1 MATETQIIA
10 NRRNAQKSTGPR
22 TREGKAAISKNAV
35 KHGLLASQAVI
46 SSESREDFD
55 IHRDRIISDLVPE
68 NPMESMLA
76 ERIVVLSWRLI
87 RIGCIQAQTI
97 DALKARNTSRPLTKL
112 IQSRLFKGQD
122 LPQADSS
129 DSSNDLALGR
139 LAIKDFSNSR
149 VLDRLLMY
157 ERRIENSM
165 FKTIF
170 ELQRLQLM
178 RKLQNPDGPDQETEY
193 QSLLGGQL

>member
-1 MATETQIIA
+1 MSTEAKIIA

-55 IHRDRIISDLVPE
+55 INRDRILSDLVPE
-68 NPMESMLA
+68 SPMESMLA

-97 DALKARNTSRPLTKL
+97 DALKARNTSSPLTRL
-112 IQSRLFKGQD
+112 TQALLFKNQKQSQTT
-122 LPQADSS
+122 PSTSA
-129 DSSNDLALGR
+129 NDLALGSM
-139 LAIKDFSNSR
+139 AIKDFSNSR

-165 FKTIF
+165 YKTIF
-170 ELQRLQLM
+170 ELQRL
-178 RKLQNPDGPDQETEY
+178 RIINKLDTESEMTFN
-193 QSLLGGQL
+193 Q